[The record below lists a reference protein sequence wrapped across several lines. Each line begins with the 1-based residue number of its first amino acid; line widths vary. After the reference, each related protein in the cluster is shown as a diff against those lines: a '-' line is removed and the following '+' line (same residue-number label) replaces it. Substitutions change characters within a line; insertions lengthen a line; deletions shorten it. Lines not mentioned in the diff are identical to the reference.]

1 MVSAIAEV
9 GVADDGH
16 HVELELAG
24 AGGAVFD
31 LDGHVADVGADGGV
45 VVEGVHVGGLSDRGF
60 WSRCRGVRGLGGG

>member
-45 VVEGVHVGGLSDRGF
+45 VV
-60 WSRCRGVRGLGGG
+60 